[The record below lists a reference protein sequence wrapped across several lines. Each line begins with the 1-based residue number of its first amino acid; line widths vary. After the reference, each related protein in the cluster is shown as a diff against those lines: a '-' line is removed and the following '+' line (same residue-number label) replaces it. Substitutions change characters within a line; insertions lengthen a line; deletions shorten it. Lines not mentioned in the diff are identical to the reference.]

1 MPSTLAIIIISIS
14 IIIGVLYQI
23 YYQSQSKKINISKKK
38 KYDINTY
45 SFDYEQNKSNK
56 FELENNKYLE
66 LIDEIELEKY
76 SKINHNKSFLDYKS
90 IFLSGKLMDLKIFQ
104 INQFYYEEKNQNL
117 FIFEGIEFKF
127 NKGYFSI
134 GFSSENEYNMFQA
147 TSFKELYENENE
159 FEINNEETIKLSN
172 LIGKNIVDVKFKAI
186 DFNEVVDY
194 TMKLEKVSRIVE
206 IILYF
211 EDNQTLQIA
220 TVNYDFEKDTVPKN
234 YRYDITGEL
243 LISLNNIQKIKQ
255 ILTKS

>member
-14 IIIGVLYQI
+14 ILIGVLYQI
-23 YYQSQSKKINISKKK
+23 YYQSQSKQTNISNKK
-38 KYDINTY
+38 KYNINNY
-45 SFDYEQNKSNK
+45 SFDYEQSKSNK
-56 FELENNKYLE
+56 FKSENNDYLE
-66 LIDEIELEKY
+66 LINEIELEKY

-104 INQFYYEEKNQNL
+104 VNQFYYQEKSQNL

-134 GFSSENEYNMFQA
+134 GFSSEYEYNMFQA
-147 TSFKELYENENE
+147 TSFKELYENE
-159 FEINNEETIKLSN
+159 FEINSEETKKFSS
-172 LIGKNIVDVKFKAI
+172 LIGKNAVDLKFKTA

-211 EDNQTLQIA
+211 EHNETLQIA
-220 TVNYDFEKDTVPKN
+220 TVNYDYEKDSPPKN

-243 LISLNNIQKIKQ
+243 LISLNNIIKIG
-255 ILTKS
+255 